1 MAKRHMFGIKE
12 NAIMVL
18 HEMGLMQPKVKR
30 ALAEDVLPWLFART
44 QDFLDKDTEAI
55 DVTKQILEDGIL
67 KQ

>member
-1 MAKRHMFGIKE
+1 
-12 NAIMVL
+12 
-18 HEMGLMQPKVKR
+18 MGLMQPKIKR

-55 DVTKQILEDGIL
+55 DVTKQVLETGIL